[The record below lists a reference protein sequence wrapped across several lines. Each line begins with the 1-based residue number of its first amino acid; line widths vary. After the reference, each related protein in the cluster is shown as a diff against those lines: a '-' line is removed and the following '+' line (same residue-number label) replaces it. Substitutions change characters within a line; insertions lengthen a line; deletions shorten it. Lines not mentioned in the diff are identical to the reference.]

1 MKVTVVVRT
10 YNRPNLLREA
20 LASIFL
26 QTHSDWEVLIFDD
39 SASIDN
45 FKIYN
50 DFKSLCGD
58 KRVMYMTTK
67 KEHDMFGNSWLI
79 APDLAEGEIMVR
91 LDDDDLL
98 AEDALEF
105 LANTYTKNPE
115 LEFSYG
121 SSLTFDENNLG
132 NVIQTNTP
140 FEHPKTHHEW
150 AAYTIPNNAPWK
162 EPWAFYRDY
171 YPEAR
176 HLTSIIHCAKDNM
189 FCVFHT
195 YVMRTASV
203 RRVKDKITI
212 TSKFV
217 DDLEFMGSLDY
228 LGLGHTSI
236 KKILTYVRIHNQGR
250 VSDGGLI
257 VDNTNIFN
265 ENFRIRD
272 KVDELRP
279 SGFLSKVIPLD
290 APDNFN
296 NGIDDTIKTQFSSY
310 KQRIFDIVNS

>member
-10 YNRPNLLREA
+10 YNRPNLLKEA
-20 LASIFL
+20 LTSIFL

-50 DFKSLCGD
+50 DFKSRCGD
-58 KRVMYMTTK
+58 RRVMYLTTK
-67 KEHDMFGNSWLI
+67 QSHDLFQNSWLL
-79 APDLAEGEIMVR
+79 APDLAEGELMVR

-105 LANTYTKNPE
+105 LVNTYTKNPE

-150 AAYTIPNNAPWK
+150 AAYTIPNNAPWR

-296 NGIDDTIKTQFSSY
+296 NGVDDTIKTQFSSY

>member
-26 QTHSDWEVLIFDD
+26 QSHTDWEVLIFDD

-50 DFKSLCGD
+50 DFKSLCGER
-58 KRVMYMTTK
+58 RVMYLTTK
-67 KEHDMFGNSWLI
+67 QSHDLFQNSWLI
-79 APDLAEGEIMVR
+79 APDLANGELMVR

-105 LANTYTKNPE
+105 LVNTYTKNPE

-121 SSLTFDENNLG
+121 SSLTFDENNIG
-132 NVIQTNTP
+132 DIIQTNTP
-140 FEHPKTHHEW
+140 FEHPKTYHEW
-150 AAYTIPNNAPWK
+150 AAYTIPNNAPWR

-171 YPEAR
+171 YSEAR
-176 HLTSIIHCAKDNM
+176 NLTSIIHCAKDNM

-272 KVDELRP
+272 KVDEIRP

-296 NGIDDTIKTQFSSY
+296 NGVTDSLRDTFNTY
-310 KQRIFDIVNS
+310 RQRITHIVNS

>member
-20 LASIFL
+20 LASVFL
-26 QTHSDWEVLIFDD
+26 QSHTDWEVLIFDD

-58 KRVMYMTTK
+58 KRVMYLTTK
-67 KEHDMFGNSWLI
+67 QSHDLFQNSWLM
-79 APDLAEGEIMVR
+79 APDLAEGELMVR

-105 LANTYTKNPE
+105 LVNTYTKNPE

-150 AAYTIPNNAPWK
+150 AAYTIPNNAPWR

-228 LGLGHTSI
+228 LGLGHASI

-290 APDNFN
+290 APDNFD
-296 NGIDDTIKTQFSSY
+296 NGVDDTIKTQFSSY
-310 KQRIFDIVNS
+310 KQRIFNIVNS

>member
-121 SSLTFDENNLG
+121 SSLTFDENKLG

-203 RRVKDKITI
+203 RLVKDKITI

>member
-58 KRVMYMTTK
+58 KRVMYITTK

-105 LANTYTKNPE
+105 LVDTYTKNPE

-121 SSLTFDENNLG
+121 SSVTFNEDGLG
-132 NVIQTNTP
+132 DIIQTNTP
-140 FEHPKTHHEW
+140 FEHPKTHHAW

-162 EPWAFYRDY
+162 NPWAFYRDY

-176 HLTSIIHCAKDNM
+176 HMTSIIHCAKDNM

-195 YVMRTASV
+195 YVMRTESV
-203 RRVKDKITI
+203 KRVKDKITI

-236 KKILTYVRIHNQGR
+236 KKILTYVRMHNQGR
-250 VSDGGLI
+250 VSDGGRI
-257 VDNTNIFN
+257 TDNTNIFN

-272 KVDELRP
+272 KVDEIRP

-290 APDNFN
+290 APDNLN
-296 NGIDDTIKTQFSSY
+296 NGVTDGLVDKFSSY

>member
-10 YNRPNLLREA
+10 YNRPNLLKEA
-20 LASIFL
+20 LISIFL
-26 QTHSDWEVLIFDD
+26 QSHTDWEVLIFDD
-39 SASIDN
+39 YASVDN

-50 DFKSLCGD
+50 DFKSMCGER
-58 KRVMYMTTK
+58 RVMYLTTK
-67 KEHDMFGNSWLI
+67 QSHDLFQRSWLI

-105 LANTYTKNPE
+105 LVNTYTKNPE

-121 SSLTFDENNLG
+121 SSVTFDGDNLG

-195 YVMRTASV
+195 YVMRTTSV
-203 RRVKDKITI
+203 KRVKDKITM

-228 LGLGHTSI
+228 LGLGHTSL
-236 KKILTYVRIHNQGR
+236 KKILTYVRIHNEGR
-250 VSDGGLI
+250 VSDGGVI

-272 KVDELRP
+272 KVDEIRP
-279 SGFLSKVIPLD
+279 SGFLSRVIPLD

-296 NGIDDTIKTQFSSY
+296 NGVDDNLKTQFSSY

>member
-10 YNRPNLLREA
+10 YNRPEFLKEA
-20 LASIFL
+20 LVSIQL
-26 QTHSDWEVLIFDD
+26 QTHTDWEVLIFDD
-39 SASIDN
+39 AASVEN
-45 FKIYN
+45 FSIYN
-50 DFKSLCGD
+50 KFKDTNSD
-58 KRVMYMTTK
+58 KRIMYITTK
-67 KEHDMFGNSWLI
+67 QSHDLFQDSWLL

-105 LANTYTKNPE
+105 LSNTYTKNPE

-121 SSLTFDENNLG
+121 SAVTFNENELG
-132 NVIQTNTP
+132 HLIQTNTC
-140 FEHPKTHHEW
+140 FDHAKTKHEW
-150 AAYTIPNNAPWK
+150 AAYTITNNKPWR

-171 YPEAR
+171 YEEPR
-176 HLTSIIHCAKDNM
+176 HFTSIIHCAKDNA

-195 YVMRTASV
+195 YVMRTSSV
-203 RRVKDKITI
+203 KRVKDKITM

-228 LGLGHTSI
+228 LGLGQASI
-236 KKILTYVRIHNQGR
+236 KKVLSYVRIHNLGR
-250 VSDGGLI
+250 VSDNGRE

-272 KVDELRP
+272 KVDEIRP
-279 SGFLSKVIPLD
+279 SGFLSRVIPLD

-296 NGIDDTIKTQFSSY
+296 NGVTNVLIHKFSSY
-310 KQRIFDIVNS
+310 KQRILDIVNS

>member
-105 LANTYTKNPE
+105 LVNTYTKNPE